1 MSDALYRYECVIAPH
16 LLVPPALQD
25 LITLRS
31 ANVYVRN
38 SQDPDLLKKMRNS
51 YQSAPIFDSE
61 PKLPEYLEELYESI
75 PGENM
80 YEKFTECINCNC
92 CERHQIDKP
101 VCIYIPCH
109 SKTIKIDQNEYYCK
123 CNCRQASRFFN
134 RLYSKQPKM
143 REPVIVED
151 EM

>member
-1 MSDALYRYECVIAPH
+1 MCHHAAFVGSTCTSRPDHSSECKC
-16 LLVPPALQD
+16 
-25 LITLRS
+25 LRAKLS
-31 ANVYVRN
+31 GP
-38 SQDPDLLKKMRNS
+38 SPFKKMRNS

-101 VCIYIPCH
+101 ICIYIPCH